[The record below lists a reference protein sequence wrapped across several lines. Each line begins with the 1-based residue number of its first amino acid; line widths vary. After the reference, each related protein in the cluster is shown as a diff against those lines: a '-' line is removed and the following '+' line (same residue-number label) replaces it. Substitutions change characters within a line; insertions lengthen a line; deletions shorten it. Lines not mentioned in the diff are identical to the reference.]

1 MPGLLGSA
9 GDIGGGEV
17 GEVDRVGPE
26 TGPHIAK
33 AVSNT
38 FSQPDSIASTTTPA
52 SYTLFPLVFA
62 FITGMIGMYGIH
74 QN

>member
-1 MPGLLGSA
+1 MTTVGDEGKMDDSMSA
-9 GDIGGGEV
+9 ED
-17 GEVDRVGPE
+17 
-26 TGPHIAK
+26 T
-33 AVSNT
+33 SSS
-38 FSQPDSIASTTTPA
+38 SQPTQQNSFDETPA